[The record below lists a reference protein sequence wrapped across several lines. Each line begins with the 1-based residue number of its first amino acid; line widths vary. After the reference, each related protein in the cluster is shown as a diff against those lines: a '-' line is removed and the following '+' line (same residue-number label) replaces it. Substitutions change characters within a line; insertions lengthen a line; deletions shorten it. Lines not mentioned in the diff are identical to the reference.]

1 MTVFVTRTGV
11 IFIAGEW
18 GIKPFLDLDQILRY
32 TNIYYYQLNSLGT
45 QHCLGYSYLFQP
57 LPVHGLKLQF

>member
-1 MTVFVTRTGV
+1 MTAFVTRMGV

-32 TNIYYYQLNSLGT
+32 KKIYYYQFNSLGT
-45 QHCLGYSYLFQP
+45 QHCLGYSYLFQL
-57 LPVHGLKLQF
+57 LPEHGLKLRI